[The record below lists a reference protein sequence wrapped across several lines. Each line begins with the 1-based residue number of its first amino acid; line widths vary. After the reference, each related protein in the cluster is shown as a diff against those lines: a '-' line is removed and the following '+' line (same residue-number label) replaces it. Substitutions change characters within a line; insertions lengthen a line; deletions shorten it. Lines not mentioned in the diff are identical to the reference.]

1 MRLKFLMA
9 MFAVFLLFAIC
20 IGNTVFAVTS
30 EANTDTV
37 SMGSAAEFTVLSVS
51 NDVTCT
57 NSTIEG
63 DVSSSNVTQ
72 NSCVLIGDVV
82 TPVSQE
88 TLLDFNAAYSALAD
102 EPCPSA
108 NTLTTLEGQVLEPG
122 TYCFDAALTN
132 TNDVLTLEGNASDT
146 WLFKIGT
153 SGTGA
158 LVGTDFVVEMSGG
171 AKACNVTWW
180 VAEAV
185 TLTRSTFKGNILA
198 GKAVTVTGA
207 SSSIKGRVMA
217 HETISLTNADV
228 MGCEAETSDVIDHY
242 RLEHDGQGFT
252 CEAETLTIKAC
263 ENADC
268 TKLSDNPTQITL
280 SPSGWLGSDTLSFT
294 GSINTTISHS
304 SAGTITFAKTS
315 ASPNADLRCFNGFTE
330 TCALAF
336 VNDGFEFFAAQPADK
351 QLEDQL
357 AGAYFNDVNIRA
369 VRDDGGVCKALLE
382 GPQDTIF
389 TYNCI
394 SPDACLTP
402 FGGIGVNSS
411 NPNGDQSGTL
421 SLTFDSEGI
430 ASFSHLNYGDAGRLQ
445 LSVKAVV
452 DGVTLTSGSTQID
465 VVPYRL
471 VLDVAPT
478 SMIYTGTGDTDTYTA
493 GKDFSFYI
501 NAYGTTGTN
510 PLANYQAGY
519 LQLKLTRKQPDAT
532 SAIDGTLTYG
542 NGVSL
547 ASSLIPE
554 FTPTSSL
561 TFVGG
566 VYSYQANYDEVGQI
580 SIDVQDDDYLGQRIA
595 SKGELILG
603 DFIPAYF
610 SVALEQPPQIQDTC
624 NDTFSYIAEELAFAP
639 GSGAIIRVTGKNA
652 LDQSTK
658 NYSADLW
665 HYDPSSIDLNA
676 ELSYLDSSSYISTGT
691 STITAIGS
699 PAVVSDNGNYDG
711 SGLVTMDGFRFR
723 YNKVDSENSA
733 FDVVSP
739 FAASIEM
746 VFSADFFT
754 QDGLCFKEGND
765 DATCNPF
772 TITNIIGANMRYG
785 RLALDS
791 TYGPDNEPLTVNIKA
806 EYYDDGRWQVNTDDS
821 CTAINFTEES
831 GQLTVTPESNVDITD
846 YIDPV
851 KAAGEGGGFLSFG
864 ESNANNDFFFSAPDI
879 SGQLHLSLN
888 PNGADVSWPDYLNF
902 DWEGDDDID
911 SGDAPSATVTFGQF
925 RGNDRIIQWREV
937 FN

>member
-1 MRLKFLMA
+1 MRLKSLMA
-9 MFAVFLLFAIC
+9 TFAVFLLLAVYIE
-20 IGNTVFAVTS
+20 NTVFAATS
-30 EANTDTV
+30 ESYADRV
-37 SMGSAAEFTVLSVS
+37 SMGSAAEFTVLSVL
-51 NDVTCT
+51 DDITCT

-63 DVSSSNVTQ
+63 DVSSSKVTKT
-72 NSCVLIGDVV
+72 SCVQSGDVV

-88 TLLDFNAAYSALAD
+88 TLLDFSAAYSALAD

-132 TNDVLTLEGNASDT
+132 IKDVLTLEGNASDT
-146 WLFKIGT
+146 WLFKIGA

-171 AKACNVTWW
+171 AEACNVTWW

-198 GKAVTVTGA
+198 GKAVTVTGP
-207 SSSIKGRVMA
+207 SSSLKGRVMA
-217 HETISLTNADV
+217 HEMVELTNTDV
-228 MGCEAETSDVIDHY
+228 IGCEAETSDVIDHY

-268 TKLSDNPTQITL
+268 TQLYDHATQITL
-280 SPSGWLGSDTLSFT
+280 SPTDWLGSDTLSFT

-304 SAGTITFAKTS
+304 SAGTITLAKTS
-315 ASPNADLRCFNGFTE
+315 ASPNAALRCFNGDTE

-336 VNDGFEFFAAQPADK
+336 VNDGFEFFAAERADK
-351 QLEDQL
+351 QLGDQL

-369 VRDDGGVCKALLE
+369 VRDDDGVCEALLE
-382 GPQDTIF
+382 GHQDTTL

-430 ASFSHLNYGDAGRLQ
+430 ASFSQLSYGDAGRLQ
-445 LSVKAVV
+445 LSVKAVI

-471 VLDVAPT
+471 VLDVVPT
-478 SMIYTGTGDTDTYTA
+478 SMIYTGAGDADTYTA
-493 GKDFSFYI
+493 GKNFPFSI
-501 NAYGTTGTN
+501 TAYGLAGTN
-510 PLANYQAGY
+510 PLANYQAGS
-519 LQLKLTRKQPDAT
+519 LQLKLTRKQPTA
-532 SAIDGTLTYG
+532 AIANDGTLTYG

-547 ASSLIPE
+547 TSSLSPK

-561 TFVGG
+561 SFFGG
-566 VYSYQANYDEVGQI
+566 VYSYPANYDEVGQI

-595 SKGELILG
+595 SQGELILG

-610 SVALEQPPQIQDTC
+610 SVALEQQPQLQDTC
-624 NDTFSYIAEELAFAP
+624 NDTFSYIAEEVAFVP
-639 GSGAIIRVTGKNA
+639 ELGAIIRVTGKNA
-652 LDQSTK
+652 LDQITK

-665 HYDPSSIDLNA
+665 QYDPSSIDLNA
-676 ELSYLDSSSYISTGT
+676 ELSYFDSSSYTSTGT
-691 STITAIGS
+691 ATVTALGS
-699 PAVVSDNGNYDG
+699 PPVVSENGDFDG
-711 SGLVTMDGFRFR
+711 SGLVTIDGFRFL
-723 YNKVDSENSA
+723 YNKVDSDNSA
-733 FDVVSP
+733 FNVVSP
-739 FAASIEM
+739 FAASIQM

-765 DATCNPF
+765 DKTCNSF
-772 TITNIIGANMRYG
+772 TITNIIGANVRYG

-791 TYGPDNEPLTVNIKA
+791 TYGANNEPLTVNIKA
-806 EYYDDGRWQVNTDDS
+806 EYYDAGRWQVNADDS

-831 GQLTVTPESNVDITD
+831 GQLNVTPVSNLDITD
-846 YIDPV
+846 EIDPV
-851 KAAGEGGGFLSFG
+851 KAAGVGGGFLSFG
-864 ESNANNDFFFSAPDI
+864 ESNANSDFFFSAPGI
-879 SGQLHLSLN
+879 SGQLLLSLN
-888 PNGADVSWPDYLNF
+888 PKGADVSWPDYLNF

-911 SGDAPSATVTFGQF
+911 IGDAPSATVTFGQF